1 MLPGRPSDRSITMD
15 QKNTW
20 ICPACGDRVRLSAN
34 LGGSADPPDRE
45 RLDRLA
51 HAVCGCYVLHM
62 PAGLVG
68 RLLASVLAAGTGD
81 EACPPDEQAAPECVA
96 QGC

>member
-1 MLPGRPSDRSITMD
+1 MD

-20 ICPACGDRVRLSAN
+20 TCPACGNRVELSAD
-34 LGGSADPPDRE
+34 LGGEAVQPDHE

-51 HAVCGCYVLHM
+51 HAVCGCYVLQM

-81 EACPPDEQAAPECVA
+81 EACPSDEEAAPERAALSRRRVSDPSA
-96 QGC
+96 GRR